1 MTWIL
6 QSLQRRRSSSTV
18 LIRVDHLFHEDL
30 DPELWGVDR
39 LECEEGHHDVR
50 CMNREDTSPGSNL
63 LDGSVYIRSTFDLLP
78 MVSRYVT
85 FVTRSL
91 VDGQLQAIE
100 RANRQKL
107 NGHSSCTSTSRS
119 HQHRSATSY
128 GTSTEALHY
137 CTPSFQSI
145 PTRPPSNRTPPNVF
159 DETPY
164 YDQDVRRRTKT
175 IRQARSHVH
184 P

>member
-50 CMNREDTSPGSNL
+50 SMNREETSPGSNL
-63 LDGSVYIRSTFDLLP
+63 FRSGLHPINLRFASDGF
-78 MVSRYVT
+78 RYVT